1 MTTPVMTMDAEALKC
16 LMDSP
21 TADLALIDVRTQ
33 GEFETVHIPGSYNVP
48 LDDFTANPAEVLA
61 KLPGKP
67 LLICHSGNRAAK
79 AQRALQD
86 AGLEHGSVL
95 RGGVTAYQT
104 AGGTVVRGIQRWALD
119 RQMRMAAGS
128 LVVAGLI
135 GAKFISPKVA
145 WLSAAIGGG
154 LVFSAVRDS
163 CPMISVLGKMPWNKT
178 GK

>member
-1 MTTPVMTMDAEALKC
+1 MSTPVMTMDAEALKC
-16 LMDSP
+16 LVDSP
-21 TADLALIDVRTQ
+21 NADLALIDVRTP
-33 GEFETVHIPGSYNVP
+33 GEFETVHIPGSCNVP
-48 LDDFTANPAEVLA
+48 LDDFTANPAEALA
-61 KLPGKP
+61 KLSGKP
-67 LLICHSGNRAAK
+67 LLICHSGSRAAK

-86 AGLEHGSVL
+86 AGLEHGTVL
-95 RGGVTAYQT
+95 SGGVTAYQA
-104 AGGTVVRGIQRWALD
+104 AGGTVARGIQRWAMD
-119 RQMRMAAGS
+119 RQMRLTAGS

-135 GAKFISPKVA
+135 GAKVISPKAA